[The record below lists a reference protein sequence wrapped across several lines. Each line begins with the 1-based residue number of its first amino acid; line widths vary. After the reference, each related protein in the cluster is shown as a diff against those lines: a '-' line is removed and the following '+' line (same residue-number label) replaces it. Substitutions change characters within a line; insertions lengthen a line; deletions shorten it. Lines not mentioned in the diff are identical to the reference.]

1 VEERI
6 NSPSAG
12 SVKIHSVARTYTI
25 KKMIF
30 SQENPLTAPKPLNP
44 TAAPKPLVSPK
55 NRSSASTATE
65 PANSEPTNS
74 STFSAYF
81 EDTFKIKLNHDT
93 PSMRNSFCSQGSNNS
108 ESTSSSFSSS
118 IYLSHYLNSF
128 RNSPLQSNQHP
139 TNSVAPEQNVV
150 TAIPLTSTSEVTSNH
165 VDSKESPRHRNDRI
179 LMENTHINSPPGV
192 DFKSHFDYYFADD
205 GLIAYLPDKLAL
217 ILKEA
222 IYLFNLKP
230 NSSKE
235 FLRARKVIS
244 NSASDF
250 AKFIFTHSSGQS
262 KLSKRR
268 IGEFLGNSHP
278 YNQEVLNCF
287 LEKFDFADMAL
298 DEAIRSLVRQ
308 FRLPGEAQQIDRILE
323 KFANIYYFQNNETS
337 AKMGASSTA
346 IKSAD
351 VAYIISFSILML
363 NTDLHNPSV
372 PLKNKMT
379 VAEFIRNN
387 RGINGGLDIPA
398 EHLEGLY
405 ARIKNDEI
413 KMDMADM
420 LESDVPAFM
429 APIMAGYLFKLYH
442 VAMVPRWKKRWFIL
456 NDGCLYYFNKPYETK
471 PKCIMPLENIRIEV
485 QMSSVTTPVNIG
497 PDART
502 YSSGNLHEVGTG
514 SATRRGDKG
523 RVSFIENIGV
533 ESHSSTDCVLI
544 VYGAASSGLLKSS
557 KLGKKGGM
565 TLAPRSRLVL
575 KASSVTE
582 RDEWLA
588 ALQVDTPN
596 FDPLKNASS
605 LPAGTD
611 KWKVANK
618 TDPEKSSDVNVPKSR
633 YDTDICSSSSSS
645 NSNCTDQS
653 HSVLSSYNRRH
664 SQCSTHSELE
674 NEGSVD
680 STRSYVS
687 WNSDHSGTSGEM
699 SVSTPSPVP
708 HSNSNTP
715 EPQRP
720 PLPSPNGSGNGVKWA
735 NPFGTSFQKPKN
747 VSWPHAALGTEDP
760 TSNKKV
766 DVSAVPDS
774 SSGRIVPV
782 RKQSSSSILSFASGQ
797 SGTHSTHSAHSDE
810 TILFG
815 MSEVLLEGTIYRYV
829 VPAKLNASSSASE
842 TGLDDGQGLMFR
854 GSDDAADPQPTTL
867 GSPIEKDFMDDRTY
881 SEIPPLPLVRK
892 TGCYSSPDFTSH
904 RPPITDGIA
913 SSIRNTHSME
923 YNTVSTRHSL
933 SSVLSRSKLDAA
945 YDGVRRRNSSVSA
958 ISDPPSRNSN
968 PPPSDIIAALTAAR
982 AAVSALIAPA
992 GSGSSEC
999 PTASESSQTGT
1010 LEVAIPVYDYRSK
1023 RVDSRGG
1030 GTSDLTGDSSY
1041 SAEQDCVKD
1050 RIAEGLTAHR
1060 ATSRPTSF
1068 SSAINLEDI
1077 VIDVD
1082 AIPAS
1087 SVRGPPSGSA
1097 RFREARALEIRGKQ
1111 DDIPAA
1117 RSPAASPFLLNASK
1131 NAGNRGSTPTPTATV
1146 DKSKMEND
1154 SDHDD
1159 TKNFRVKKVAP
1170 SPRYSDAG
1178 QSDDGSQDGNSPS
1191 FINPKRL
1198 DRYSEEPKHSYRES
1212 EVTIRGRRSSTGSSA
1227 SYSGTNSAVPALS
1240 FASMRGG
1247 LKPLDVGDG
1256 RQTLNCPLGVDISM
1270 GSVSAHSQGQGP
1282 PSGCGSSSSPH
1293 PLGLKNSK
1301 HPSGPNGLRDVKKWR
1316 RMHLTLLSD
1325 TDGKGDI
1332 LFYFPNEE
1340 VHI

>member
-1 VEERI
+1 
-6 NSPSAG
+6 
-12 SVKIHSVARTYTI
+12 
-25 KKMIF
+25 
-30 SQENPLTAPKPLNP
+30 
-44 TAAPKPLVSPK
+44 
-55 NRSSASTATE
+55 
-65 PANSEPTNS
+65 
-74 STFSAYF
+74 
-81 EDTFKIKLNHDT
+81 
-93 PSMRNSFCSQGSNNS
+93 MRNSFCSQGSNNS

-118 IYLSHYLNSF
+118 IYLSNYLNSF
-128 RNSPLQSNQHP
+128 RNSPLQSNQHS
-139 TNSVAPEQNVV
+139 TNSIAPEQCVV
-150 TAIPLTSTSEVTSNH
+150 TAIPPTSNSEATTNYI
-165 VDSKESPRHRNDRI
+165 DTKESPRQRNDRI

-205 GLIAYLPDKLAL
+205 GLIAYLPEKLAL

-287 LEKFDFADMAL
+287 LAKFDFADMAL

-323 KFANIYYFQNNETS
+323 KFANIYYFQNNESST
-337 AKMGASSTA
+337 KMGASSTA

-387 RGINGGLDIPA
+387 RGINGGLDIPP

-405 ARIKNDEI
+405 TRIKNDEI

-485 QMSSVTTPVNIG
+485 QMSSVTTPVNSG
-497 PDART
+497 LDARS
-502 YSSGNLHEVGTG
+502 YSSSNLHELDTG
-514 SATRRGDKG
+514 SVTRRGDKG

-533 ESHSSTDCVLI
+533 ESSSSTDCVLI

-575 KASSVTE
+575 RASSVTE

-596 FDPLKNASS
+596 FDPLKNASV
-605 LPAGTD
+605 GTD
-611 KWKVANK
+611 KWKGAGK
-618 TDPEKSSDVNVPKSR
+618 TDPDKPSDVNVPKSR

-645 NSNCTDQS
+645 NSNSTDQS

-664 SQCSTHSELE
+664 SQCSNHSELE

-708 HSNSNTP
+708 HTNSNTP

-720 PLPSPNGSGNGVKWA
+720 PLPSPTGSGNGVKWA

-747 VSWPHAALGTEDP
+747 VSWPHAALGAEDSACCN
-760 TSNKKV
+760 SNKKV
-766 DVSAVPDS
+766 DLSAVPDS
-774 SSGRIVPV
+774 SSSRIAPV

-797 SGTHSTHSAHSDE
+797 SSTQSTHSAHSDE

-842 TGLDDGQGLMFR
+842 TGLDEGQGMVFR
-854 GSDDAADPQPTTL
+854 GSDDAADSLPTTG
-867 GSPIEKDFMDDRTY
+867 GSPIEKDLTDDRTF
-881 SEIPPLPLVRK
+881 SEIPPLPLQRK

-904 RPPITDGIA
+904 RPPVTDGIA
-913 SSIRNTHSME
+913 SSIRSTHSMD

-933 SSVLSRSKLDAA
+933 SSVLSRSKLETA

-958 ISDPPSRNSN
+958 ISDPPSRNSD
-968 PPPSDIIAALTAAR
+968 PPPNDIIAALTAAR
-982 AAVSALIAPA
+982 AAVSALMAPG
-992 GSGSSEC
+992 GSGSSEGA
-999 PTASESSQTGT
+999 TTSESSQPGT
-1010 LEVAIPVYDYRSK
+1010 LEVAIPAYDYRCK

-1030 GTSDLTGDSSY
+1030 GISDLTGDSSY

-1050 RIAEGLTAHR
+1050 RMAEGLTAHR
-1060 ATSRPTSF
+1060 TSRPTSF
-1068 SSAINLEDI
+1068 STAIHMEEMEF
-1077 VIDVD
+1077 DVD
-1082 AIPAS
+1082 AIPVAS
-1087 SVRGPPSGSA
+1087 ARGPASA
-1097 RFREARALEIRGKQ
+1097 GATRFREARATETRWKQ

-1117 RSPAASPFLLNASK
+1117 RSPSPSPYLLNASK
-1131 NAGNRGSTPTPTATV
+1131 NAGIVETASAHTSAV
-1146 DKSKMEND
+1146 DKNKMEND
-1154 SDHDD
+1154 SDYDD
-1159 TKNFRVKKVAP
+1159 TMNVRVMKVA
-1170 SPRYSDAG
+1170 PRYSDAG
-1178 QSDDGSQDGNSPS
+1178 HGDDGSQDGNSPS
-1191 FINPKRL
+1191 FINHKRM

-1212 EVTIRGRRSSTGSSA
+1212 ELTIRGRRSSTGSSV
-1227 SYSGTNSAVPALS
+1227 SYTGIVPAVPALS
-1240 FASMRGG
+1240 FANMRGG

-1256 RQTLNCPLGVDISM
+1256 RQACPLGVDISM
-1270 GSVSAHSQGQGP
+1270 GSSSAHSQGQGP
-1282 PSGCGSSSSPH
+1282 ASGCGSSSSPH
-1293 PLGLKNSK
+1293 PLGLKSSK
-1301 HPSGPNGLRDVKKWR
+1301 HPNGPNGLRDVKKWR

-1325 TDGKGDI
+1325 TDGNGDI

-1340 VHI
+1340 VHFILWLAYFAIYSSLILHCISLLISNDDFFLISI

>member
-1 VEERI
+1 
-6 NSPSAG
+6 
-12 SVKIHSVARTYTI
+12 
-25 KKMIF
+25 
-30 SQENPLTAPKPLNP
+30 
-44 TAAPKPLVSPK
+44 
-55 NRSSASTATE
+55 
-65 PANSEPTNS
+65 
-74 STFSAYF
+74 
-81 EDTFKIKLNHDT
+81 
-93 PSMRNSFCSQGSNNS
+93 MRNSFCSQGSNNS

-118 IYLSHYLNSF
+118 IYLSNYLNSF
-128 RNSPLQSNQHP
+128 RNSSLQSNQHSN
-139 TNSVAPEQNVV
+139 NSVAPEQSTV
-150 TAIPLTSTSEVTSNH
+150 TAINAASSEVTTNH
-165 VDSKESPRHRNDRI
+165 VEIKESPRHRNDRI

-192 DFKSHFDYYFADD
+192 DFKSHFDHYFADD

-323 KFANIYYFQNNETS
+323 KFANIYYFQNNEAS

-387 RGINGGLDIPA
+387 RGINGGLDIPS

-405 ARIKNDEI
+405 IRIKNDEI

-442 VAMVPRWKKRWFIL
+442 VAMVPMWKKRWFIL

-485 QMSSVTTPVNIG
+485 QMSSVTAPINISSC

-502 YSSGNLHEVGTG
+502 YSSSNLHEVSTG
-514 SATRRGDKG
+514 GATRRGDKG

-533 ESHSSTDCVLI
+533 ESSSSTDCVLI

-575 KASSVTE
+575 RASSVTE

-596 FDPLKNASS
+596 FDPLKNTSS

-611 KWKVANK
+611 KWKGANK
-618 TDPEKSSDVNVPKSR
+618 TDTEKSSDVIISKSR
-633 YDTDICSSSSSS
+633 YDTDLCSSSSSS

-653 HSVLSSYNRRH
+653 HSVLSRYNRRH
-664 SQCSTHSELE
+664 SHCSNQSELE

-708 HSNSNTP
+708 HTNSNTP

-720 PLPSPNGSGNGVKWA
+720 PLPSPGGGGNGVKWA

-747 VSWPHAALGTEDP
+747 VSWPHAALGTED
-760 TSNKKV
+760 SAGNKKEN
-766 DVSAVPDS
+766 VSAVPDS

-797 SGTHSTHSAHSDE
+797 SSTHSTHSAHSDE

-842 TGLDDGQGLMFR
+842 TGLDEGQGMVFR
-854 GSDDAADPQPTTL
+854 GSDDAAESQLTTG
-867 GSPIEKDFMDDRTY
+867 GSPTEKEIMDDRAFM
-881 SEIPPLPLVRK
+881 EIPPLPLVRK

-904 RPPITDGIA
+904 RPPVTDGIA
-913 SSIRNTHSME
+913 SSIRSTQSMD
-923 YNTVSTRHSL
+923 YNSISTRHSL
-933 SSVLSRSKLDAA
+933 SSSLSRSKLDSA

-958 ISDPPSRNSN
+958 ISDPPSRNSD
-968 PPPSDIIAALTAAR
+968 PPPNDIMAALTAAR

-992 GSGSSEC
+992 GSASSEC
-999 PTASESSQTGT
+999 PTASESSQAGT
-1010 LEVAIPVYDYRSK
+1010 LEVTIPVYDYRSK

-1050 RIAEGLTAHR
+1050 RMAEGLTAHR
-1060 ATSRPTSF
+1060 ATSRPISF
-1068 SSAINLEDI
+1068 SSGIHLEEI

-1087 SVRGPPSGSA
+1087 SVGGPASASASRYRETRMMDTRG
-1097 RFREARALEIRGKQ
+1097 RQ

-1117 RSPAASPFLLNASK
+1117 QSPACLPNAFK
-1131 NAGNRGSTPTPTATV
+1131 DAGNRGTTQTPTAIV
-1146 DKSKMEND
+1146 DKSKAENN
-1154 SDHDD
+1154 SDYDD
-1159 TKNFRVKKVAP
+1159 TKNVRVKKVAP
-1170 SPRYSDAG
+1170 APRYSDVG
-1178 QSDDGSQDGNSPS
+1178 QGDDGSQDGNSPS

-1212 EVTIRGRRSSTGSSA
+1212 EGTIRGRRSSTGSSA
-1227 SYSGTNSAVPALS
+1227 SYAGAHSAVPVLS
-1240 FASMRGG
+1240 FASLRGG
-1247 LKPLDVGDG
+1247 LKPIDVGDG
-1256 RQTLNCPLGVDISM
+1256 RQNCPLGVDISM
-1270 GSVSAHSQGQGP
+1270 GSSSAHSQGQGP
-1282 PSGCGSSSSPH
+1282 TSGCGSSSSPH
-1293 PLGLKNSK
+1293 PLGPKNSK
-1301 HPSGPNGLRDVKKWR
+1301 HPTGPNGLRDAKKWR

-1325 TDGKGDI
+1325 TDGNGDI

-1340 VHI
+1340 VNSSL